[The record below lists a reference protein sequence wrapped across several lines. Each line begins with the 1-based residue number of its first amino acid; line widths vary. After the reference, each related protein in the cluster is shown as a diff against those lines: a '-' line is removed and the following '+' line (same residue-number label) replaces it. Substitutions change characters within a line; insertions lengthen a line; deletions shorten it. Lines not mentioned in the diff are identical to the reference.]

1 MAKTT
6 NKNFWPAVILIVLGL
21 ALALGGI
28 GAAKNIANVLITI
41 IGVILIAYGILS
53 IFKNYSFIVKNG
65 NNLSIF
71 FLSISYKLSTILSSS
86 AETFLW
92 SDLSFIQVI
101 IPINV
106 PRSISSAIFLVL
118 LSIRVDIFMLVQ
130 SLAFSNQLF
139 SFMSSILCFFCKL
152 LALF

>member
-53 IFKNYSFIVKNG
+53 IFFTRI
-65 NNLSIF
+65 NNIK
-71 FLSISYKLSTILSSS
+71 Y
-86 AETFLW
+86 
-92 SDLSFIQVI
+92 
-101 IPINV
+101 
-106 PRSISSAIFLVL
+106 
-118 LSIRVDIFMLVQ
+118 
-130 SLAFSNQLF
+130 
-139 SFMSSILCFFCKL
+139 
-152 LALF
+152 